1 MLPENAE
8 AMHELQMG
16 VQKFVNTY
24 VYIRGFNSYTVDK
37 IQHMYGK
44 AYRVSGYI
52 SHYIH
57 VQKTY
62 IGLDHLAKE

>member
-8 AMHELQMG
+8 AMYELQMG

-24 VYIRGFNSYTVDK
+24 VYIRGFNQYTVDK

-44 AYRVSGYI
+44 AYRVSRWMA
-52 SHYIH
+52 
-57 VQKTY
+57 T
-62 IGLDHLAKE
+62 

>member
-8 AMHELQMG
+8 AMYELQIG

-44 AYRVSGYI
+44 AYRVS
-52 SHYIH
+52 
-57 VQKTY
+57 K
-62 IGLDHLAKE
+62 LAQ